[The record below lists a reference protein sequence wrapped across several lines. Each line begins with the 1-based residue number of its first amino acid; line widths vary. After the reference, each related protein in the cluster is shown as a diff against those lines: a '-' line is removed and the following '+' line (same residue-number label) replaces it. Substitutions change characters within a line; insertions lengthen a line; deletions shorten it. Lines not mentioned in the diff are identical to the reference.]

1 MKVRPWAFILKITT
15 RYSRS
20 TTKKNRPP
28 VMTPPL
34 AKTTIAS
41 HQTPDTHE
49 ESVLLIFIATKR
61 TLCHYKPPIT
71 AAMTFSICINTM
83 GFYI

>member
-20 TTKKNRPP
+20 TTKKSRPP

-49 ESVLLIFIATKR
+49 ESVPLIFIATKR
-61 TLCHYKPPIT
+61 PLRHYKLPIV
-71 AAMTFSICINTM
+71 AAMTFYTFVNIMDI
-83 GFYI
+83 YL